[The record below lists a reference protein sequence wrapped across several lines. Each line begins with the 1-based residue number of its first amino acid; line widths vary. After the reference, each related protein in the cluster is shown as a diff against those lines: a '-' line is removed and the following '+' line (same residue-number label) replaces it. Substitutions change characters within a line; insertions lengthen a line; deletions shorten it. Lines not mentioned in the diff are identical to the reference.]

1 MRQYFLQKKKLE
13 TKKFTRGGLA
23 KFYKGGAGGTRGG
36 LFLRGG
42 WTPLGHYDIYFVNY
56 LKT

>member
-36 LFLRGG
+36 LFVRGG
-42 WTPLGHYDIYFVNY
+42 TGWFSPIKKIY
-56 LKT
+56 K